1 MLRNT
6 VLFKEISLE
15 KKKNKR
21 QQKTKM
27 MGFLNKLF
35 IQGNNFCAA
44 LSSQILQNISL
55 FFAVRGFE

>member
-1 MLRNT
+1 
-6 VLFKEISLE
+6 
-15 KKKNKR
+15 
-21 QQKTKM
+21 M

-35 IQGNNFCAA
+35 IQGNNFYAA

>member
-1 MLRNT
+1 
-6 VLFKEISLE
+6 
-15 KKKNKR
+15 
-21 QQKTKM
+21 M

>member
-15 KKKNKR
+15 KKNKR

-35 IQGNNFCAA
+35 IQGNNFYAA

>member
-15 KKKNKR
+15 KKNKR